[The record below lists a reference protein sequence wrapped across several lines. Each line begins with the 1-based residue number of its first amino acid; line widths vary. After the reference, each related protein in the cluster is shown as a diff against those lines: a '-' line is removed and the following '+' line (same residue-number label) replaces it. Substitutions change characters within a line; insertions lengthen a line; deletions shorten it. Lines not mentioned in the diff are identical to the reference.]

1 MLLLIVKAGHTMSA
15 SRTDR
20 YHLNMTPL
28 GVILVVA
35 AGLHSVASAQVVQD
49 VRIGTVTSGT
59 VLDVDATVNARRNAV
74 LMGIRTSISDVNLT
88 RGQSIANFIRWGM
101 HVENGAA
108 MLAMFVAMDE
118 ARRVEKKIIIRN
130 TDPAATGPS
139 PDESVKKLAGTLRIG
154 DAVKFNHV
162 LFGGRFYGDDIS
174 PIERPPATG
183 GAAPFVFIR
192 SRLARAGKRS
202 RMTVTANAGAIPCT
216 FKVPEEIDLQGRSK
230 PIARVAGA
238 LANFRRGDL
247 LELDYKTKDY
257 KFVLTG
263 VKAAECMGHGVLR
276 RISCTRLNGYKH
288 MIATIKMPKRTIK
301 LVDPEAVINARAKS
315 L

>member
-1 MLLLIVKAGHTMSA
+1 
-15 SRTDR
+15 
-20 YHLNMTPL
+20 
-28 GVILVVA
+28 
-35 AGLHSVASAQVVQD
+35 
-49 VRIGTVTSGT
+49 
-59 VLDVDATVNARRNAV
+59 
-74 LMGIRTSISDVNLT
+74 
-88 RGQSIANFIRWGM
+88 M

-301 LVDPEAVINARAKS
+301 LVDPEAVIELNLKGTPDAAPDPPVQTALKTLKPRDFVIFKYRRQRGVYWLDGIYPASRSTAMKPPPVKGTG
-315 L
+315 